1 MKVLIDSDAI
11 FVLNTPGDPNYK
23 KGINIY
29 QKLKEAK
36 ATFYITNLVLS
47 EIATLFSYRTS
58 QAKAVKIIKKIFTGD
73 FNQIF
78 IDEDLSRKI
87 WQFFFLQNRNRISFI
102 DCANIVVLTEL
113 KIEKIFSFDKF
124 YKDSLIKV

>member
-11 FVLNTPGDPNYK
+11 FALNTPGDPNYK

-36 ATFYITNLVLS
+36 TTFYITNLVLS

-102 DCANIVVLTEL
+102 DCANIVVLAEL